1 MGITNSRRV
10 RYRIGQ
16 FIQAVLAS
24 ATSLNPAGAAKVR
37 THLPETAW
45 PLFSAMSQPDQRH
58 GLRVLRALESTET
71 IHPALAQAALLH
83 DCAKHEAVRLWHRV
97 AVVLLKA
104 FRPGWLACFADT
116 PAPVRTDWRYPL
128 WTHVNHPQRGAEMA
142 AAAGC
147 DPLAVTLIRHH
158 QDVGPAPTG
167 DPWTDRLLVA
177 LQAAD
182 DDN

>member
-1 MGITNSRRV
+1 MGITEARRM
-10 RYRIGQ
+10 RYRIAQ

-24 ATSLNPAGAAKVR
+24 TTSLNAAEVAEVR
-37 THLPETAW
+37 AHLPETAW
-45 PLFSAMSQPDQRH
+45 PLFSAMSGTDRRH
-58 GLRVLRALESTET
+58 SLRVLHALQRSGAV
-71 IHPALAQAALLH
+71 HPALAQAALLH

-97 AVVLLKA
+97 AVVVVKA
-104 FRPGWLACFADT
+104 FRPGWLARFADT
-116 PAPVRTDWRYPL
+116 SAPVRTDWRYPL
-128 WTHVNHPQRGAEMA
+128 WAHVNHPQRGAAMA
-142 AAAGC
+142 AAGGC

-167 DPWTDRLLVA
+167 DPWTDQLLLA